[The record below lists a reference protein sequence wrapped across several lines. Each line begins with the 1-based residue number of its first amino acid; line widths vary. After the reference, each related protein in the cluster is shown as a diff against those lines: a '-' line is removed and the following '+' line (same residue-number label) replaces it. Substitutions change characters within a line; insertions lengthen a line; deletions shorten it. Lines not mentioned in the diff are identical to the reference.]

1 MSSTAA
7 LVSTAPQPTLEPR
20 SPRDGRHRR
29 HHWTDD
35 AALGRFRFGVA
46 RETSVLDAA
55 FRLVHDQYVWRG
67 FMTTPH
73 PSGRR
78 VNLRHA
84 LPSTRVFVA
93 SDGARIVGTVS
104 VVLDSPLGLPMDEVF
119 ADQLDRFRRRGRRGA
134 EVSALAMDADR
145 RAHGIPVLMR
155 LLRMVVLHA
164 AEVARI
170 DDLCLVVRPQHAD
183 FYQQFFSCEILGQ
196 PRDYEKVHIEG
207 AVMLRLDLNE
217 VRALIRA
224 VHGGQVAATEVQAFL
239 YGPEAYRT
247 VLAQLHRELPTA
259 SLTAEQF
266 ARFFQ
271 GQDVLAEA
279 SPSHRAYVM
288 SFFEGGATAPALYP
302 LWRRDAA
309 LSAA

>member
-1 MSSTAA
+1 MSTTATP
-7 LVSTAPQPTLEPR
+7 VSHGAPVLEPR
-20 SPRDGRHRR
+20 GRRDGHHRR
-29 HHWTDD
+29 HRWTDD

-67 FMTTPH
+67 FMTAPH

-93 SDGARIVGTVS
+93 SDGARVVGTVS
-104 VVLDSPLGLPMDEVF
+104 TIMDSPLGLPLDEVF
-119 ADQLDRFRRRGRRGA
+119 ADRLDGARRRGRRIV

-155 LLRMVVLHA
+155 LLRLVVLHA
-164 AEVARI
+164 AEVARL
-170 DDLCLVVRPQHAD
+170 DDLCLVVRPQHAE
-183 FYQQFFSCEILGQ
+183 FYQQFFACEILGA
-196 PRDYEKVHIEG
+196 PRDYEKVHIDG
-207 AVMLRLDLNE
+207 AVMLHLDLNE

-224 VHGGQVAATEVQAFL
+224 IHAGEVAPTEVQAFL
-239 YGPEAYRT
+239 YGPEAHRT
-247 VLAQLHRELPTA
+247 VLAQLRRELPIA

-266 ARFFQ
+266 ARFFR
-271 GQDVLAEA
+271 GQDVLTDAPPA
-279 SPSHRAYVM
+279 QRAYVM
-288 SFFEGGATAPALYP
+288 SFYDGGAPIPAVYP
-302 LWRRDAA
+302 LRRQDAA